1 MVLQSYFRA
10 GWRVSLSLLILNFS
24 LLGCAKPPPPPPPP
38 PPPKPTIFQ
47 VNLGVAPDVN
57 PDARGRA
64 SPVVARLFELKSL
77 ASFENADFASLFDR
91 DKETLGN
98 DLVAKE
104 EMVLQ
109 PGENRKFT
117 RELNAQTRFVAVVA
131 GYRDIER
138 SRWRASLPAPLHETT
153 PVTISVQERDILILR
168 K

>member
-1 MVLQSYFRA
+1 MVLQSRLRT
-10 GWRVSLSLLILNFS
+10 GWRVSLSLLILNFA
-24 LLGCAKPPPPPPPP
+24 LLGCAKPP

-47 VNLGVAPDVN
+47 VNLEVASNAN

-77 ASFENADFASLFDR
+77 ASFENADFVLLFER
-91 DKETLGN
+91 DKEALGN

-104 EMVLQ
+104 EFMLH
-109 PGENRKFT
+109 PGETRKFT
-117 RELNAQTRFVAVVA
+117 RELNTETRFVAVVA
-131 GYRDIER
+131 GYRDLER
-138 SRWRASLPAPLHETT
+138 SRWRASLPTPLHETT